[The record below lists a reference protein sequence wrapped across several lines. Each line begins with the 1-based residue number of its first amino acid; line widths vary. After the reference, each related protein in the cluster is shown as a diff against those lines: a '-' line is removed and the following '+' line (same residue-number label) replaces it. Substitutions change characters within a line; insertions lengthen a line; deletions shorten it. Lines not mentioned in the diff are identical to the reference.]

1 MSKYVDVFGAI
12 QFPSS
17 GDLIEEFM
25 AELPDSPPAKGLEDD
40 CPIWV
45 AGDTIMCRTE
55 WLAWTVCKI
64 IERMC
69 GEQVGHTGYYDPEE
83 DERGNEV
90 DRMTGW
96 YYVDFD

>member
-1 MSKYVDVFGAI
+1 MSKQVDMFGAI
-12 QFPSS
+12 SFPSS
-17 GDLIEEFM
+17 NDLIEEFM
-25 AELPDSPPAKGLEDD
+25 AELPDSPPAKGLEDE

-69 GEQVGHTGYYDPEE
+69 GGQVGHTGYYDPEE
-83 DERGNEV
+83 DERGGEV
-90 DRMTGW
+90 DRLTGW
-96 YYVDFD
+96 HYVDFD